1 MTKKKLQI
9 KKKKKKKAAPQCFIF
24 QNFQF
29 SGPEI
34 FEKILQ
40 GSLPCQLQYMF
51 VKYLINFEGFML
63 KIKYIF

>member
-51 VKYLINFEGFML
+51 VK
-63 KIKYIF
+63 